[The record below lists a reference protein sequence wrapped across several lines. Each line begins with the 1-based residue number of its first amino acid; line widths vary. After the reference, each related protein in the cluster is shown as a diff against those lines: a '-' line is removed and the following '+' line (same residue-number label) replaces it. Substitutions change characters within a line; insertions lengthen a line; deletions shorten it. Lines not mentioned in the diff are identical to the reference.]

1 MGYEIHVFSGR
12 TFNFLEL
19 SETWLKNKSVN
30 FTSLTLRDLNDFR
43 SDVIVKKEMFEKL
56 GKKEVSLAIDDKEA
70 LRKLWKDCDIKV
82 VLDPA
87 ELEFKDL
94 ENILSQLKI

>member
-1 MGYEIHVFSGR
+1 
-12 TFNFLEL
+12 
-19 SETWLKNKSVN
+19 
-30 FTSLTLRDLNDFR
+30 
-43 SDVIVKKEMFEKL
+43 MFEKL